1 MHNFKELKIWQK
13 SMNLVTGIYELLIEY
28 PDFEKYGL
36 INQMRRSAVSIPSN
50 IAEGSAKESNKDFK
64 RYLGISLGSAFE
76 LETQLIL
83 SSNLGFVSENKYS
96 SCSRDLKE
104 LQKMIFGFKK
114 SLSI

>member
-1 MHNFKELKIWQK
+1 MHNFKELIIWQK
-13 SMNLVTGIYELLIEY
+13 AIKLAEEIYKLIIDL
-28 PDFEKYGL
+28 PDFEKFGL
-36 INQMRRSAVSIPSN
+36 ANQMRRSAISIPSN

-83 SSNLGFVSENKYS
+83 SLNLGFVSENKYDN
-96 SCSRDLKE
+96 CSNKLTE

-114 SLSI
+114 SLGD